1 MLRGV
6 DISMYQGV
14 GTGDGYDFVI
24 IKATEGN
31 CYTDPTCDQHY
42 QRAKANG
49 QLRGF
54 YHFARPDGNDPL
66 SEADYFV
73 NECLGYFKDG
83 IPVLDWEVN
92 TWEVWW
98 AKQWLDRVYER
109 TGVRPLIYMSAS
121 VVWNNDWSCISS
133 DYGLWIAGYPAQYD
147 VPYPPDPA
155 ENELPYDIGS
165 WAFAVMWQYTSS
177 AGRLDKDVAYID
189 AVAWSKY
196 AGSYV
201 EPQPVAEPTP
211 APQPEPTPEPAKE
224 EPKVEEKVEPVV
236 EEKQDTEVVDYRE
249 PETAK
254 KVDMKEYNKAMKKL
268 EKKLEKGAKMP
279 FTLPTKVYEVG
290 RWLLWLVIP
299 AVMLFLGLLN
309 TTLQFGWDMENINII
324 VDGACVLLGTILGIA
339 KTTNDKE

>member
-1 MLRGV
+1 MLKGV

-54 YHFARPDGNDPL
+54 YHFARPDGNDPI

-201 EPQPVAEPTP
+201 EPQPVVEPTP
-211 APQPEPTPEPAKE
+211 EPQPEPTPEP
-224 EPKVEEKVEPVV
+224 VV
-236 EEKQDTEVVDYRE
+236 EEPVKEEVKEETPVEETKEEFKE
-249 PETAK
+249 PTPAK
-254 KVDMKEYNKAMKKL
+254 KNNLKEYKKAMKKL
-268 EKKLEKGAKMP
+268 QKEIEEVLSP
-279 FTLPTKVYEVG
+279 FILPTKVYEFL
-290 RWLLWLVIP
+290 RWALIVAIP
-299 AVMLFLGLLN
+299 ATLLFLSLLN
-309 TTLQFGWDMENINII
+309 STLNWNLPMEDIKT
-324 VDGACVLLGTILGIA
+324 VTEGLEVFLGTIFGVSYLA
-339 KTTNDKE
+339 NKKSKE